1 MRRVITIFFIFAGFC
16 SENYGQQTLDECQRM
31 ARENYPLVSQL
42 ELIENSRELNLSNAA
57 RSWLPQFSITGM
69 ASITEGIPDI
79 ALPGTATGNGN
90 HQFAGIAGL
99 SQTIWD
105 GGNSKA
111 QRRMAD
117 AAADT
122 ERESVEVELYQ
133 LRERVNQL
141 YFGVL
146 LIDEQL
152 RQTNILMETLRSG
165 FRRAEA
171 SVGSGIAYP
180 SDMDKIA
187 VEILNTEQTLI
198 NLQAC
203 RRAYCRMLGLMT
215 GQDITSQT
223 TFEKPATV
231 QHTAAM
237 PVDRPELRL
246 FESRRQLNDAR
257 NLAVTSSYMPKIGLR
272 GYAVGMTPGI
282 HIGGNKLDY
291 LMVAGISLSWS
302 SSGLYTKN
310 NERNKIKISNRMI
323 DALQQTFLMNTHLE
337 LSRQDGEI
345 ERCRQLIR
353 KDDEIVRLRER
364 IKKASET
371 RYGNGACTMT
381 DLLNDI
387 NAEHLARQT
396 KVHHETE
403 FLMYLYQQQT
413 TSGNNGRKVK

>member
-1 MRRVITIFFIFAGFC
+1 MRRVITFFFIFAGFC
-16 SENYGQQTLDECQRM
+16 SESYGQQTLDECQRL
-31 ARENYPLVSQL
+31 ARENYPLVRQL

-69 ASITEGIPDI
+69 AAITEGIPDI
-79 ALPGTATGNGN
+79 TLPAAATGNGN

-111 QRRMAD
+111 QRKIAS

-122 ERESVEVELYQ
+122 EKEAVEVELYQ

-141 YFGVL
+141 YFGIL
-146 LIDEQL
+146 LIDEQI
-152 RQTNILMETLRSG
+152 RQTDILMETLRSG
-165 FRRAEA
+165 FRQAEA

-203 RRAYCRMLGLMT
+203 RRAYGRMLGLMT

-223 TFEKPATV
+223 TFGKPATV

-257 NLAVTSSYMPKIGLR
+257 NLAVTASYMPKIGLR
-272 GYAVGMTPGI
+272 AYAAGMTPGI
-282 HIGGNKLDY
+282 HIGGNKLDH
-291 LMVAGISLSWS
+291 LLVAGISLSWS
-302 SSGLYTKN
+302 TNGLYTKN

-323 DALQQTFLMNTHLE
+323 DALQQTFLMNTRLE

-371 RYGNGACTMT
+371 RYGNEACTMT

-413 TSGNNGRKVK
+413 TSGNNGRKAK